1 MRLARAVQANVK
13 RLDNRTE
20 RHPKQAATR
29 RVAHQYQKH
38 DTKPATRLQGG
49 AKGVPR
55 RSGMSFG
62 NPVCRQMR
70 GSINQTVSRGMG
82 KNPPRFR
89 CDHFSHVSR
98 TYPSRRNMTSALAGS
113 LSGEAR
119 QNFRDGK
126 LLLRR
131 ENDGEGKCGQESSVR
146 SVPSGSSGSSGRG
159 DGGRAAPLR
168 SWSSSHEAKEGP
180 AGQAARRQTLETA
193 ETERRSTH
201 ASDLYPARPEPIP
214 LTELGW
220 RQSREVAVGWTET
233 PDLILTSPYLRTR
246 QTATATIERFPNVP
260 VGVWP
265 IEEFTYLQPSRWMD
279 PSAASAK
286 RVSFAPL

>member
-70 GSINQTVSRGMG
+70 GSINLAVSRGMG

-98 TYPSRRNMTSALAGS
+98 TYPSRRNMGS
-113 LSGEAR
+113 R
-119 QNFRDGK
+119 QNVWSAVELQGK
-126 LLLRR
+126 SMGREICLR
-131 ENDGEGKCGQESSVR
+131 KCIR
-146 SVPSGSSGSSGRG
+146 PF
-159 DGGRAAPLR
+159 GGGWI
-168 SWSSSHEAKEGP
+168 SWP
-180 AGQAARRQTLETA
+180 
-193 ETERRSTH
+193 
-201 ASDLYPARPEPIP
+201 
-214 LTELGW
+214 
-220 RQSREVAVGWTET
+220 
-233 PDLILTSPYLRTR
+233 
-246 QTATATIERFPNVP
+246 
-260 VGVWP
+260 
-265 IEEFTYLQPSRWMD
+265 
-279 PSAASAK
+279 
-286 RVSFAPL
+286 